1 MELVDMRDL
10 GSRAEMC
17 VGSSPFRRT
26 KTRSIVHSFVG
37 YTDQMANDLV
47 FYYVKKQKTHKLRI
61 TWEVVIY
68 SIPMSS
74 VSTGISDFSGK
85 TVLSDSVSSGSVMI
99 SLWHFG

>member
-47 FYYVKKQKTHKLRI
+47 FDIDSKMQNPKKL
-61 TWEVVIY
+61 
-68 SIPMSS
+68 
-74 VSTGISDFSGK
+74 GK
-85 TVLSDSVSSGSVMI
+85 KWQGQ
-99 SLWHFG
+99 